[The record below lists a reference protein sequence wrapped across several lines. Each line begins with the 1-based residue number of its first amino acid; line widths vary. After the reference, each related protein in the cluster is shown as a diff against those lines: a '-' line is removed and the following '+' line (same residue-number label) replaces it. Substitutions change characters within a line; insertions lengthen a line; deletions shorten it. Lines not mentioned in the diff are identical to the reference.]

1 VAGNKRRLI
10 PIVDRRFQFKYTAI
24 IVTVAAV
31 VSTALG
37 AFLFQSYQE
46 MNDIVATLTSAE
58 IGASLDTEDS
68 KRVFTV
74 VVAFLVAEVV
84 VLGVL
89 GLLVTHRVC
98 GPIFVLHRHM
108 NTLLEG
114 SYPHLRPLR
123 QGDEFTATFESFRD
137 LVATLKERDVD
148 DEKVLQDVLAT
159 DGIDAD
165 LKAKVQAMIDARQSR
180 IGDTREAQDS

>member
-108 NTLLEG
+108 NTILEG
-114 SYPHLRPLR
+114 SYPQLRPLR
-123 QGDEFTATFESFRD
+123 QGDEFTAAFESFRD
-137 LVATLKERDVD
+137 LVAMLKERDVD
-148 DEKVLQDVLAT
+148 DEKVLRQVLDV
-159 DGIDAD
+159 DGVDGS
-165 LKAKVQAMIDARQSR
+165 LKEAVQAMIDARHSR
-180 IGDTREAQDS
+180 VGEAADS